1 MVITIVLF
9 FSELLIRTIFGEK
22 WLGMVPFFDILLI
35 SSLILFVDS
44 MIRMVYKIVDRTKL
58 LLLNE
63 IIKVI
68 FLLSLLAIG
77 LSLSLDLSA
86 ILWLLM
92 IGWIF
97 SFLISVYFV
106 KKWMTGNLYDLMV
119 VLVPVISLG
128 LIIYFSLSSY
138 FIILFLVVILILGTA
153 NKFFKVL
160 YNNLF

>member
-1 MVITIVLF
+1 MLLFWEIMHKKTSDLQLNLAKVIFPMYFIQLFPRKRRDYLERIQIFVWNLSLYYGYNYILF

-86 ILWLLM
+86 ILWLLL
-92 IGWIF
+92 IG
-97 SFLISVYFV
+97 
-106 KKWMTGNLYDLMV
+106 
-119 VLVPVISLG
+119 
-128 LIIYFSLSSY
+128 
-138 FIILFLVVILILGTA
+138 
-153 NKFFKVL
+153 
-160 YNNLF
+160 